1 MNEFTTVFDLTSKSV
16 RSDAMYNLVVSIVLI
31 CSGLAGV
38 IFHKW
43 VIEKLQMRIT
53 RSVFFITAL
62 VGFGWWLWHMELFN
76 YAICGKAK
84 DAQVVE
90 GTVQVS
96 HSQPYQGHTSGD
108 KITIDGQSF
117 VIDYFYATPGYKE
130 TIAHGGVLRN
140 GVYARI
146 HHCDGVI
153 IKVEVIKNNT
163 GEKNP

>member
-1 MNEFTTVFDLTSKSV
+1 
-16 RSDAMYNLVVSIVLI
+16 
-31 CSGLAGV
+31 
-38 IFHKW
+38 
-43 VIEKLQMRIT
+43 
-53 RSVFFITAL
+53 
-62 VGFGWWLWHMELFN
+62 
-76 YAICGKAK
+76 
-84 DAQVVE
+84 VE

-153 IKVEVIKNNT
+153 IKVEVVKNNT
-163 GEKNP
+163 GGKSP